1 MLNKGISGLSLK
13 LNEREA
19 LKELKTRL
27 EKRFPGCEI
36 VLFGSRARGEGDAFS
51 DLDVLIIVNT
61 RVDRTLRE
69 TITDISYPLELEFDV
84 VFGKVIENRT
94 DWDSTISRTTPLHCN
109 IDREG
114 VRL

>member
-1 MLNKGISGLSLK
+1 MLKKGISGLSLK
-13 LNEREA
+13 SNERKA

-27 EKRFPGCEI
+27 EKKFPGCEI

-51 DLDVLIIVNT
+51 NLDVLIIGNT

-69 TITDISYPLELEFDV
+69 MITDISYPLELEFDV
-84 VFGKVIENRT
+84 VFGKIIENRT
-94 DWDSTISRTTPLHCN
+94 DCDSSISRTTPLHWN

-114 VRL
+114 VQL